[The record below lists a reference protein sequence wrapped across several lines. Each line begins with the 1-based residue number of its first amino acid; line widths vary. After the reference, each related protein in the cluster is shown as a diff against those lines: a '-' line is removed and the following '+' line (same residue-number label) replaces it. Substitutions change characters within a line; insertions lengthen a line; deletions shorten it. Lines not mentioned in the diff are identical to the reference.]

1 MKMLVCSLMAITL
14 LLAACASTEKDYQT
28 AELYSKYHAH
38 CSEHARSASETA
50 SPDQDSLYR
59 ECMDYFVGTDVHCP
73 YCVVDPHM
81 KK

>member
-1 MKMLVCSLMAITL
+1 MKMLVCSLMVITL
-14 LLAACASTEKDYQT
+14 LLAACASTEKDHQT

-50 SPDQDSLYR
+50 SPDQESLYS
-59 ECMDYFVGTDVHCP
+59 ECMGYFVGTDVHCP

>member
-1 MKMLVCSLMAITL
+1 MVITL
-14 LLAACASTEKDYQT
+14 LLAACASTEKDHQT
-28 AELYSKYHAH
+28 AELYGKYHEH
-38 CSEHARSASETA
+38 CLDHARTDSAMA

-73 YCVVDPHM
+73 YCVVDPHL